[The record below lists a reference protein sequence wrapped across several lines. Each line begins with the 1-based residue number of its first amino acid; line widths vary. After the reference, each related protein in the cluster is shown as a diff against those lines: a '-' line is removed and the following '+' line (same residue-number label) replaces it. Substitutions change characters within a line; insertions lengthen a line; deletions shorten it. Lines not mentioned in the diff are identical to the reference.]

1 MTCQATYGNGVMIG
15 MTEIITAIRLQATR
29 LDQHQVLNAYAVVVA
44 GTMTQDHTVSRTEV
58 ATRRHPQI
66 DTLVLG
72 CTHYPLLK
80 EKIAKAAKNVH
91 IIAQGE
97 LEAKSL
103 KDYLKRHP
111 EYTSQ
116 LSTGASCIYLTT
128 ENADRFSQS
137 ASNFLS
143 APISAEHIDL

>member
-66 DTLVLG
+66 DTLDFALP
-72 CTHYPLLK
+72 Y
-80 EKIAKAAKNVH
+80 
-91 IIAQGE
+91 
-97 LEAKSL
+97 SF
-103 KDYLKRHP
+103 
-111 EYTSQ
+111 YTSYSVTN
-116 LSTGASCIYLTT
+116 LVLRIIIVL
-128 ENADRFSQS
+128 NDFSDFKVLQW
-137 ASNFLS
+137 
-143 APISAEHIDL
+143 